1 MAYLIYTSGSTG
13 KPKGVM
19 LRHES
24 IANYLTDHPANS
36 HIHALATKA
45 HTLLSVTTVSFDMSL
60 KEIGAALFNGLTL
73 VLANEEQT
81 TNPMLL
87 AELFKQTGADA
98 FNATPSRML
107 QYLEL
112 PAFQEAIGQ
121 CKVLMCGGEKYADG
135 LLDKLRTAAPE
146 AQIFNTYGPTE
157 ITVSSNAKDLT
168 HTDRIS
174 IGRPLL
180 NVTEF
185 IVDQDGN
192 ELPPGVVGELYI
204 GGMGVA
210 SGYNDLPEMTAERFI
225 DYSPAGPV
233 SPLLPPS
240 QGGPGWVFRVYRSGD
255 YARWTPEGDVVV
267 LGRTDNQIK
276 LRGLRI
282 ELGEVEAA
290 LAAVEGIKN
299 VVVKIGKIK
308 DTEHLC
314 AYFTADHEVD
324 IPALK
329 AELGK
334 TLTKYMVPTA
344 YLQLE
349 KMPLTPNGKTDI
361 KSLPEP
367 QLAAG
372 GAYEAPANDTEQTIA
387 DIFAKVLDM
396 ERVSATDSFFELG
409 GTSLVVTRVI
419 IETDKAGL
427 QVSYGDVFDHP
438 TPRQLAQFINGDAG
452 AAVGLSDFDYTAI
465 NNLLQRNTLAQFRAG
480 DRRPLGNVLLT
491 GATGYLGIHILREL
505 IDSEA
510 DNIYCLV
517 RGKSQED
524 AESRLRTLLFYYFS
538 DSFKELFGQRIH
550 IVLGDVTDDLTSI
563 NSLSPLGSRR
573 GSSIAT
579 VFNCAAIVKHFAEG
593 TEIEDVN
600 IGGARRCVEFCIQ
613 TGARLI
619 QVSTASTR
627 GLWVNNL
634 PTPKASPSGGRL
646 EGWGSVFTE
655 QTLYLG
661 QYLGNKYIYSKFMA
675 ERLVLDAVALH
686 GLDAKIMRVGNLS
699 ARSTDGEFQA
709 NFSTNSFMGRIKVYN
724 MLGCCPHEMRDSQVE
739 FSPINEVAK
748 AIVLLATT
756 PKDCCVFHP
765 YNNHSVPLGDVLS
778 ELRCVGDG
786 VRFVELSEFSA
797 ALKQAE
803 EDPQKAKQLASML
816 AYKNM
821 TGGQKTA
828 DVARQNV
835 YTMQVL
841 YRLGFQ
847 WSATSWDY
855 IEQFLSAISGFG
867 YFETK

>member
-1 MAYLIYTSGSTG
+1 M
-13 KPKGVM
+13 
-19 LRHES
+19 
-24 IANYLTDHPANS
+24 
-36 HIHALATKA
+36 
-45 HTLLSVTTVSFDMSL
+45 
-60 KEIGAALFNGLTL
+60 
-73 VLANEEQT
+73 
-81 TNPMLL
+81 
-87 AELFKQTGADA
+87 
-98 FNATPSRML
+98 
-107 QYLEL
+107 
-112 PAFQEAIGQ
+112 
-121 CKVLMCGGEKYADG
+121 
-135 LLDKLRTAAPE
+135 
-146 AQIFNTYGPTE
+146 
-157 ITVSSNAKDLT
+157 
-168 HTDRIS
+168 
-174 IGRPLL
+174 
-180 NVTEF
+180 
-185 IVDQDGN
+185 
-192 ELPPGVVGELYI
+192 
-204 GGMGVA
+204 
-210 SGYNDLPEMTAERFI
+210 
-225 DYSPAGPV
+225 
-233 SPLLPPS
+233 
-240 QGGPGWVFRVYRSGD
+240 
-255 YARWTPEGDVVV
+255 
-267 LGRTDNQIK
+267 
-276 LRGLRI
+276 
-282 ELGEVEAA
+282 
-290 LAAVEGIKN
+290 
-299 VVVKIGKIK
+299 
-308 DTEHLC
+308 
-314 AYFTADHEVD
+314 
-324 IPALK
+324 
-329 AELGK
+329 
-334 TLTKYMVPTA
+334 
-344 YLQLE
+344 
-349 KMPLTPNGKTDI
+349 
-361 KSLPEP
+361 
-367 QLAAG
+367 
-372 GAYEAPANDTEQTIA
+372 
-387 DIFAKVLDM
+387 
-396 ERVSATDSFFELG
+396 
-409 GTSLVVTRVI
+409 
-419 IETDKAGL
+419 
-427 QVSYGDVFDHP
+427 
-438 TPRQLAQFINGDAG
+438 
-452 AAVGLSDFDYTAI
+452 
-465 NNLLQRNTLAQFRAG
+465 
-480 DRRPLGNVLLT
+480 LLT

-538 DSFKELFGQRIH
+538 DSFKELFGQRLH

-573 GSSIAT
+573 GSSIVT
-579 VFNCAAIVKHFAEG
+579 LFNCAAIVKHFAEG

-634 PTPKASPSGGRL
+634 PTPNSPSLNR
-646 EGWGSVFTE
+646 EGWGGSPTFTE

-867 YFETK
+867 YFEN

>member
-1 MAYLIYTSGSTG
+1 M
-13 KPKGVM
+13 
-19 LRHES
+19 
-24 IANYLTDHPANS
+24 
-36 HIHALATKA
+36 
-45 HTLLSVTTVSFDMSL
+45 
-60 KEIGAALFNGLTL
+60 GL
-73 VLANEEQT
+73 
-81 TNPMLL
+81 
-87 AELFKQTGADA
+87 
-98 FNATPSRML
+98 
-107 QYLEL
+107 
-112 PAFQEAIGQ
+112 
-121 CKVLMCGGEKYADG
+121 
-135 LLDKLRTAAPE
+135 
-146 AQIFNTYGPTE
+146 
-157 ITVSSNAKDLT
+157 
-168 HTDRIS
+168 
-174 IGRPLL
+174 
-180 NVTEF
+180 
-185 IVDQDGN
+185 
-192 ELPPGVVGELYI
+192 
-204 GGMGVA
+204 
-210 SGYNDLPEMTAERFI
+210 
-225 DYSPAGPV
+225 
-233 SPLLPPS
+233 
-240 QGGPGWVFRVYRSGD
+240 
-255 YARWTPEGDVVV
+255 
-267 LGRTDNQIK
+267 
-276 LRGLRI
+276 
-282 ELGEVEAA
+282 
-290 LAAVEGIKN
+290 
-299 VVVKIGKIK
+299 
-308 DTEHLC
+308 
-314 AYFTADHEVD
+314 
-324 IPALK
+324 
-329 AELGK
+329 
-334 TLTKYMVPTA
+334 
-344 YLQLE
+344 
-349 KMPLTPNGKTDI
+349 
-361 KSLPEP
+361 
-367 QLAAG
+367 
-372 GAYEAPANDTEQTIA
+372 
-387 DIFAKVLDM
+387 
-396 ERVSATDSFFELG
+396 
-409 GTSLVVTRVI
+409 
-419 IETDKAGL
+419 
-427 QVSYGDVFDHP
+427 
-438 TPRQLAQFINGDAG
+438 
-452 AAVGLSDFDYTAI
+452 FDYTTI

-538 DSFKELFGQRIH
+538 DSFKELYGQRIH

-579 VFNCAAIVKHFAEG
+579 LFNCAAIVKHFAEG

-634 PTPKASPSGGRL
+634 PTPNSPALNR
-646 EGWGSVFTE
+646 EGWGGSSVFTE

-803 EDPQKAKQLASML
+803 
-816 AYKNM
+816 NM

-867 YFETK
+867 YFEN